1 MSNYDVDERERQER
15 TERFEHAI
23 NCMDIAPVSMM
34 AFERVALENKV
45 SLKNLLQ
52 TMLLNA
58 LDREL
63 SKKQDVQLEFP
74 FVEGRY
80 G

>member
-1 MSNYDVDERERQER
+1 MTNYDVDARERQER
-15 TERFEHAI
+15 CERFEHAI
-23 NCMDIAPVSMM
+23 NCMDISPLAMM
-34 AFERVALENKV
+34 SFEKIALEHKV
-45 SLKNLLQ
+45 SLVELLQ

-63 SKKQDVQLEFP
+63 TKGQELD
-74 FVEGRY
+74 FVDGLY

>member
-1 MSNYDVDERERQER
+1 MTNYDVDQRERQER
-15 TERFEHAI
+15 SERFEHAI

-74 FVEGRY
+74 FIEGRY

>member
-1 MSNYDVDERERQER
+1 MTNYDVDARERQER
-15 TERFEHAI
+15 CERFEHAI
-23 NCMDIAPVSMM
+23 NCMDIAPVAMM
-34 AFERVALENKV
+34 SFERIALEHKV
-45 SLKNLLQ
+45 SLVELLQ

-63 SKKQDVQLEFP
+63 TKGQELEY
-74 FVEGRY
+74 VDGLY

>member
-1 MSNYDVDERERQER
+1 MPNYDVDQRERQER
-15 TERFEHAI
+15 IERFEHAI

-34 AFERVALENKV
+34 AFERVALENEV
-45 SLKNLLQ
+45 TLKHLLQ

-63 SKKQDVQLEFP
+63 SRKQDVQLEFP

>member
-1 MSNYDVDERERQER
+1 MTNYDVDERERQER

-34 AFERVALENKV
+34 AFERIALEHKI
-45 SLKNLLQ
+45 SLRELLQ
-52 TMLLNA
+52 TMLLHA
-58 LDREL
+58 LDNEL
-63 SKKQDVQLEFP
+63 TKEKEFS
-74 FVEGRY
+74 FTESLY

>member
-1 MSNYDVDERERQER
+1 MTNYDVDERERQER

-34 AFERVALENKV
+34 AFERIAQEHKV
-45 SLKNLLQ
+45 SLVELLQ

-58 LDREL
+58 LDKEL
-63 SKKQDVQLEFP
+63 AKDKELD
-74 FVEGRY
+74 FVDGLY

>member
-1 MSNYDVDERERQER
+1 
-15 TERFEHAI
+15 
-23 NCMDIAPVSMM
+23 
-34 AFERVALENKV
+34 
-45 SLKNLLQ
+45 
-52 TMLLNA
+52 MLLNA

>member
-1 MSNYDVDERERQER
+1 MSNYDVDEREREEQ

-23 NCMDIAPVSMM
+23 NCMDISPLAMM
-34 AFERVALENKV
+34 SFEKIALENEV
-45 SLKNLLQ
+45 SLVELLQ

-63 SKKQDVQLEFP
+63 TKSQEIDYVDGL
-74 FVEGRY
+74 Y

>member
-34 AFERVALENKV
+34 AFERIALEHKV
-45 SLKNLLQ
+45 SLVELLQ
-52 TMLLNA
+52 TMLLHA
-58 LDREL
+58 LDKEL
-63 SKKQDVQLEFP
+63 TKDEEFS
-74 FVEGRY
+74 FVDGQY

>member
-1 MSNYDVDERERQER
+1 MTNYDVDARERQER

-23 NCMDIAPVSMM
+23 NCMDIAPISMM
-34 AFERVALENKV
+34 AFERIALEHKV
-45 SLKNLLQ
+45 SLVELLQ

-58 LDREL
+58 LDKEL
-63 SKKQDVQLEFP
+63 TKDKQLEFS
-74 FVEGRY
+74 FTDGLY

>member
-1 MSNYDVDERERQER
+1 MTNYDVDARERQER
-15 TERFEHAI
+15 CERFEHAI
-23 NCMDIAPVSMM
+23 NCMDISPLAMM
-34 AFERVALENKV
+34 SFEKIALEHKV
-45 SLKNLLQ
+45 SLVELLQ

-63 SKKQDVQLEFP
+63 TKSQELDYVDGL
-74 FVEGRY
+74 Y

>member
-1 MSNYDVDERERQER
+1 MTNYDVDERERQER
-15 TERFEHAI
+15 IERFEHAI

-34 AFERVALENKV
+34 AFERIALEHKV
-45 SLKNLLQ
+45 SLVGLLQ

-58 LDREL
+58 LDKEL
-63 SKKQDVQLEFP
+63 TRDKELD
-74 FVEGRY
+74 FVDGLY

>member
-1 MSNYDVDERERQER
+1 MTNYDDDARERQER
-15 TERFEHAI
+15 CERFEHAI
-23 NCMDIAPVSMM
+23 NCMDISPITMM
-34 AFERVALENKV
+34 AFERIALEQKV
-45 SLKNLLQ
+45 SLVGLLQ

-63 SKKQDVQLEFP
+63 SRKQDVQLEFS
-74 FVEGRY
+74 FTDDHY

>member
-1 MSNYDVDERERQER
+1 MTNYDVDQRERQER
-15 TERFEHAI
+15 SERFEHAI
-23 NCMDIAPVSMM
+23 NCMDIAPITMM
-34 AFERVALENKV
+34 AFERVALENEV
-45 SLKNLLQ
+45 SLKQLLQ

>member
-1 MSNYDVDERERQER
+1 MTNYDVDERERQER

-34 AFERVALENKV
+34 AFERIALEHKMP
-45 SLKNLLQ
+45 LKELLQ
-52 TMLLNA
+52 TMLLHA
-58 LDREL
+58 LDEEL
-63 SKKQDVQLEFP
+63 SRDKQLEFP
-74 FVEGRY
+74 FTDGLY

>member
-34 AFERVALENKV
+34 AFERIALEQKV
-45 SLKNLLQ
+45 SLVGLLQ

-63 SKKQDVQLEFP
+63 SRKQDVQLEFS
-74 FVEGRY
+74 FTDDHY

>member
-1 MSNYDVDERERQER
+1 
-15 TERFEHAI
+15 
-23 NCMDIAPVSMM
+23 MDIAPITMM

-74 FVEGRY
+74 FIEGRY

>member
-1 MSNYDVDERERQER
+1 MTNYDVDQRERQER
-15 TERFEHAI
+15 SERFEHAI
-23 NCMDIAPVSMM
+23 NCMDIAPVAMM
-34 AFERVALENKV
+34 SFERVALENKV
-45 SLKNLLQ
+45 SHKNLLQ